1 MEGNLVNLNQ
11 LIVGDKL
18 FDIPVYQRG
27 YAWEEKNLQD
37 LWEDLYYLDVAKK
50 HYFGTVLLLD
60 SKKVT
65 QVGMKTLKR
74 LDVIDGQQ
82 RLTTILILLR
92 EIISQAKVVVEETMR
107 DQVEGLEKDYLRFL
121 THYKLNPLGTD
132 GEFFRQYIINEQ
144 DQRAGEAATASQHRL
159 VAAKGFFR
167 KKLKEEQE
175 KRPNGFFDF
184 LVELKRKVD
193 ELQIIQYMVESNS
206 DSIRIFETVNDR
218 GRPLSDLEKTKSF
231 LMHSSYMGMQ
241 DESEKIESRLHDINT
256 RFSQM
261 YKYYE
266 DVNGAQDLRW
276 LDERGIQR
284 YHFINFVTHDQ
295 KKLGGYLNNLKDLI
309 RDKLRQDPEG
319 CVEYVRDYAED
330 LEMGFFAVQD
340 MVKAREKGG
349 ELGKLLDKILL
360 VGRLGNVFPLLMAAW
375 LKFRHN
381 PREISRILRLI
392 EAFAF
397 RVYTVGRYRSHTAQT
412 WLYATANRLN
422 ERNWGSDTLIGEL
435 KKINWN
441 YRRAAQ
447 FESDLRSENFY
458 GRLTSRDMK
467 YLLSEYEIQ
476 LRREA
481 NEPLSF
487 SQDEILSSRTY
498 QVEHIWPQ
506 SPVDLSEE
514 QKEEH
519 ELNVHKLGNLTL
531 TRWNQ
536 SLSNNPFTEKKAKYA
551 DSSLRVQRE
560 LKRFDQWNSD
570 TIREREDRIV
580 EFALKRW
587 AVK

>member
-1 MEGNLVNLNQ
+1 MEGNLVSLNA

-37 LWEDLYYLDVAKK
+37 LWEDLYYLDVSKK

-60 SKKVT
+60 SKRVT

-74 LDVIDGQQ
+74 MDVIDGQQ

-92 EIISQAKVVVEETMR
+92 EIISQAKVVVEEAMR

-132 GEFFRQYIINEQ
+132 GDFFRQYIINEKDYMVGQ
-144 DQRAGEAATASQHRL
+144 AATASQHRL

-167 KKLKEEQE
+167 EKLKEEQE
-175 KRPNGFFDF
+175 KRPDGFFDF

-193 ELQIIQYMVESNS
+193 DLQIIQYMVESNS

-241 DESEKIESRLHDINT
+241 DESEKIESRLQDINV

-266 DVNGAQDLRW
+266 DVNDAQDLRW

-309 RDKLRQDPEG
+309 RDKLRQDPDDG
-319 CVEYVRDYAED
+319 VEYVRKYAKD

-340 MVKAREKGG
+340 MVKAREKGT
-349 ELGKLLDKILL
+349 ELGRLLDKILL

-375 LKFRHN
+375 LKFRDN
-381 PREISRILRLI
+381 RREMSRILRLI

-397 RVYTVGRYRSHTAQT
+397 RVYTVGRYRSHTGQS
-412 WLYATANRLN
+412 WLYATAHRVENWQWDSNRVI
-422 ERNWGSDTLIGEL
+422 EEL
-435 KKINWN
+435 KKINHH
-441 YRRAAQ
+441 YRNDSQ
-447 FESDLRSENFY
+447 FKANLRSEGFY

-467 YLLSEYEIQ
+467 YLLSEYEIH

-487 SQDEILSSRTY
+487 SQDEILSSRMY

-514 QKEEH
+514 QQEEH
-519 ELNVHKLGNLTL
+519 ELNVHRLGNLTL

-536 SLSNNPFTEKKAKYA
+536 SLSNNPFSAKKAKYA
-551 DSSLRVQRE
+551 DSSLRVQRG
-560 LKRFDQWNSD
+560 LARFGEWNSD
-570 TIREREDRIV
+570 TIREREDKIV

-587 AVK
+587 AVE

>member
-1 MEGNLVNLNQ
+1 MQGNLVNLNE
-11 LIVGDKL
+11 LIVGDRL

-37 LWEDLYYLDVAKK
+37 LWEDLYYLDVSKK
-50 HYFGTVLLLD
+50 HYFGTLLLLD
-60 SKKVT
+60 SEEVT
-65 QVGMKTLKR
+65 QVGMRTFKR
-74 LDVIDGQQ
+74 FHVIDGQQ

-92 EIISQAKVVVEETMR
+92 EIISQAKRASDESQREQTERLEE
-107 DQVEGLEKDYLRFL
+107 DYLKPQAN
-121 THYKLNPLGTD
+121 YKLNPLGDD
-132 GEFFRQYIINEQ
+132 GNFFREYIINEEEHLL
-144 DQRAGEAATASQHRL
+144 GGAATASQNRL
-159 VAAKGFFR
+159 AAAKGFFR
-167 KKLKEEQE
+167 ERLKEEEE
-175 KRPNGFFDF
+175 KRPDGFIDF

-193 ELQIIQYMVESNS
+193 DLQVIQYMVQSNA

-241 DESEKIESRLHDINT
+241 NGGEAIEGRLEELNG
-256 RFSQM
+256 RFSRM

-266 DVNGAQDLRW
+266 YVNGAQDLRW

-284 YHFINFVTHDQ
+284 YHYINYVSHE
-295 KKLGGYLNNLKDLI
+295 KKRLGRYLNNLKDLI

-319 CVEYVRDYAED
+319 CVEYVRKYAED

-381 PREISRILRLI
+381 PREMSRILRLI

-412 WLYATANRLN
+412 RLYQMANEFHNGQFDYNGLV
-422 ERNWGSDTLIGEL
+422 GKL
-435 KKINWN
+435 KWINHY
-441 YRRAAQ
+441 YRGDSQ
-447 FESDLRSENFY
+447 FEANLRGQAFY
-458 GRLTSRDMK
+458 RWLTSRDMK
-467 YLLSEYEIQ
+467 YLLSEYEFH
-476 LRREA
+476 RSHEA
-481 NEPLSF
+481 NEELPLS
-487 SQDEILSSRTY
+487 QAAILSSRDF
-498 QVEHIWPQ
+498 QIEHIWPQ
-506 SPVDLSEE
+506 QPADLLEE

-519 ELNVHKLGNLTL
+519 ELNVHRLGNLTL
-531 TRWNQ
+531 TKWNP
-536 SLSNNPFTEKKAKYA
+536 SLSNKPFEEKRLKYGK
-551 DSSLRVQRE
+551 SSLRVQRE